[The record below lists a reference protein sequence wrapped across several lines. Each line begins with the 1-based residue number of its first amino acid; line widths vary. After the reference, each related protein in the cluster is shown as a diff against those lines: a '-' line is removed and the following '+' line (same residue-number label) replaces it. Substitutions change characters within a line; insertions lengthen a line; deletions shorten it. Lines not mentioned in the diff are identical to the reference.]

1 MCIVKPFKKYPEKKK
16 KNTQYLDPD
25 LLNFFGGEGWDMEPT
40 FKIKPVSLRNTS
52 IRELTN
58 WDKTFK
64 LLGRKHINEV
74 NQRKEMILK

>member
-1 MCIVKPFKKYPEKKK
+1 
-16 KNTQYLDPD
+16 
-25 LLNFFGGEGWDMEPT
+25 MEPT